1 MEVREFGGIGGE
13 LEVGLSREKSC
24 QEGHLGFGTTA

>member
-1 MEVREFGGIGGE
+1 MEMREFGGIGGE
-13 LEVGLSREKSC
+13 LQAGLSREKSS